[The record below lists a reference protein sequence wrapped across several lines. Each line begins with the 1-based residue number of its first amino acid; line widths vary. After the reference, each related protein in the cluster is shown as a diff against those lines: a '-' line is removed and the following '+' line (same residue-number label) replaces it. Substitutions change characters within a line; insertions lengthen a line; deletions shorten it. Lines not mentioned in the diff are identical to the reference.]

1 MAGCNAVYRY
11 QFFLQAKRD
20 IAEGHLPVDSQL
32 AAELAAYAVQCKI
45 VTCRAVNRDDPRLQL
60 YDCDIC

>member
-1 MAGCNAVYRY
+1 MTFCSLCVGYSSLSYCNAVCRY

-20 IAEGHLPVDSQL
+20 IAEGRLPVDSQL

-45 VTCRAVNRDDPRLQL
+45 
-60 YDCDIC
+60 IS

>member
-1 MAGCNAVYRY
+1 MRYTAAMCNAVCRY

-20 IAEGHLPVDSQL
+20 IAEGRLPVDLQL

-45 VTCRAVNRDDPRLQL
+45 VTLVYLWR
-60 YDCDIC
+60 

>member
-1 MAGCNAVYRY
+1 MYRY

-20 IAEGHLPVDSQL
+20 IAEGRLPVDLEL

-45 VTCRAVNRDDPRLQL
+45 MN
-60 YDCDIC
+60 

>member
-1 MAGCNAVYRY
+1 MMVSQYKEPGCHSVCRY

-20 IAEGHLPVDSQL
+20 IAEGRLPVDSQL

-45 VTCRAVNRDDPRLQL
+45 IVCIRCKGQA
-60 YDCDIC
+60 